1 LSTHAVARKP
11 RATLVALALV
21 ALVGCAPQGSGG
33 GAPGDS
39 SAATGR
45 PADTAHASL
54 ADTLAHAMADT
65 VGLTPALP
73 GERRLLPVDE
83 APRVADFLA
92 FRERL
97 RAAVAARDTAALV
110 AAIDLHVRISFG
122 DEGGIA
128 DFRSQWALGAPDSPL
143 WRELETV
150 LGLGGSFRGDSI
162 FTAPYVFSTWPDELD
177 AFESVAIV
185 ARDVALHAAPRADAD
200 ALARV
205 SYAILALP
213 GGGTAPREHAE
224 GWLAVRAPDG
234 RIGYVAMDFVRQPL
248 DYRAIFSRKDG
259 TWKLVIFVA
268 GD

>member
-1 LSTHAVARKP
+1 LSTHAAARTP
-11 RATLVALALV
+11 CATLVALALA
-21 ALVGCAPQGSGG
+21 ALAGCAPQGSRG

-39 SAATGR
+39 SAASA
-45 PADTAHASL
+45 PAGDAARASL

-65 VGLTPALP
+65 VGLAPAIP

-83 APRVADFLA
+83 APRVADFFA

-110 AAIDLHVRISFG
+110 AAIDPNVRISFG

-185 ARDVALHAAPRADAD
+185 GRDVALRSAPRPDAD
-200 ALARV
+200 VLARV
-205 SYAILALP
+205 SYAVLALP
-213 GGGTAPREHAE
+213 SGGTAPREHAE
-224 GWLAVRAPDG
+224 GWLAVRAPG
-234 RIGYVAMDFVRQPL
+234 GQTAYVAMDFVRQPL